1 MAIIPDGGTLTIPSH
16 RVSRIELQD
25 FAHGTSLTNI
35 EVHAAPVQGRPLSI
49 EVLPGSSAEERVLS
63 PLRLGASSLSLE
75 ADGHPS
81 SGVRVPLSYRITVVV
96 AELLATRF
104 FVTFAPG
111 GLPPADPQSVANGG
125 AIDLPENRTGIL
137 TVVGHGPT
145 GQVVALSGQGWAS
158 DDHNVCTVAPDP
170 NNASVGIITPTST
183 NGAGPATVTFTAVCG
198 EDDNGPVTVTRTV
211 EVTLRAATINTFQV
225 DADFE
230 DPA

>member
-35 EVHAAPVQGRPLSI
+35 EVHASPVQGRPLSI
-49 EVLPGSSAEERVLS
+49 EVLPGNSAEERVLA
-63 PLRLGASSLSLE
+63 PLRLGPSSLSLE

-81 SGVRVPLSYRITVVV
+81 SDIRMPLSYRITVVV
-96 AELLATRF
+96 AETLATRF
-104 FVTFAPG
+104 FVTFTLDGA
-111 GLPPADPQSVANGG
+111 PPADPHSVPNGG
-125 AIDLPENRTGIL
+125 AIDLPDNRTGVL
-137 TVVGHGPT
+137 TVVGRGSTGNVVPLT
-145 GQVVALSGQGWAS
+145 GQSWAS

-170 NNASVGIITPTST
+170 NDASVGIITPTST
-183 NGAGPATVTFTAVCG
+183 NGAGPATITFTAVCG
-198 EDDNGPVTVTRTV
+198 EDDNGPVTVTRTA

>member
-25 FAHGTSLTNI
+25 LAHGTSLTNI
-35 EVHAAPVQGRPLSI
+35 EVQVSPVRGLPLSI
-49 EVLPGSSAEERVLS
+49 EVLPGNSDEERVLS
-63 PLRLGASSLSLE
+63 PLRLGPTTLWLD

-81 SGVRVPLSYRITVVV
+81 SGVRVPLSQQITVVV

-104 FVTFAPG
+104 FVTYTLGGTPPG
-111 GLPPADPQSVANGG
+111 DPQPVADGG
-125 AIDLPENRTGIL
+125 AIDLPDNRTGIL
-137 TVVGHGPT
+137 TIVGRGPT
-145 GQVVALSGQGWAS
+145 GQVVALTGQGWAS
-158 DDHNVCTVAPDP
+158 DDVNVCTVAPDP
-170 NNASVGIITPTST
+170 NDASVGIITPTST